1 MQSMSTL
8 SAQLAE
14 SEKTVREL
22 EHQVQAANAQVP
34 NAEIYPTLCTTSN
47 EHSYWHALSQ
57 AIGTQSMA

>member
-34 NAEIYPTLCTTSN
+34 NAEIYPTLCTSN
-47 EHSYWHALSQ
+47 EHSY
-57 AIGTQSMA
+57 